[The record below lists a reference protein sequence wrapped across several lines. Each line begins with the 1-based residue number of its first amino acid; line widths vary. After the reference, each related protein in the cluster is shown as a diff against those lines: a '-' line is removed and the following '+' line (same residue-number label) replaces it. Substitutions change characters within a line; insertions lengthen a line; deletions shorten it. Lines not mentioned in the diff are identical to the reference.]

1 MCRIKF
7 KALFS
12 RICPKRNKIIYKSD
26 DKATFIPNS
35 KLREMSPAEIQEEFH
50 ELVNEIKKLCRE
62 SQE

>member
-1 MCRIKF
+1 MCRTKF
-7 KALFS
+7 KSVLS
-12 RICPKRNKIIYKSD
+12 RIFPKKTKIIYESD

-35 KLREMSPAEIQEEFH
+35 KLREMSPAEIQEKFH